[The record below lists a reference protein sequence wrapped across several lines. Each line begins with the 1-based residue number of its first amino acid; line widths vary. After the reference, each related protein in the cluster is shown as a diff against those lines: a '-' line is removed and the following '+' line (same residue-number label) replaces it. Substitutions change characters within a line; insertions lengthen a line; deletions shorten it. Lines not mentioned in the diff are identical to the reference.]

1 MLTADVLSNTDK
13 EKYSKIMNSIYS
25 PKRHR
30 HQENSRPEYV
40 SIPRNKMARTSSY
53 NNNESNDY
61 STSSIPPRIGLTA
74 ADFNRQE
81 LSLTA
86 FELYARS
93 LFLNN
98 EETKNAT
105 NNQTN
110 DATTEFK
117 KGFVN
122 TAQETFNAM
131 GNDKRFMWDSY
142 NIGTHILDIL
152 FVILLI
158 IILI

>member
-1 MLTADVLSNTDK
+1 MVLISAVLSADVLSNSEK
-13 EKYSKIMNSIYS
+13 EKYSKIMYSINN

-40 SIPRNKMARTSSY
+40 SIPRNKVARTSSY

-61 STSSIPPRIGLTA
+61 STSSITPRIGLTA
-74 ADFNRQE
+74 ADFNREE

-98 EETKNAT
+98 EESKNAT
-105 NNQTN
+105 NA
-110 DATTEFK
+110 ATTEFK

-122 TAQETFNAM
+122 SAQETFDAF
-131 GNDKRFMWDSY
+131 GKDKRFMWDSY
-142 NIGTHILDIL
+142 NIGTTYSILYL
-152 FVILLI
+152 
-158 IILI
+158 